1 MKFLNDKEQVID
13 LKITPHGKSLL
24 SIGRF
29 KPQFYAFYDDEVLY
43 DSQYGGFAEHQNS
56 ASVRIKD
63 IPQLETQT
71 YFYSAE
77 KKLKEEVELNSDQE
91 DTRINWDRTKGFYTN
106 NDKMI
111 AGTISDRDFNKSPI
125 GNSSPNSSF
134 APAWNVNIVEGE
146 ILSSSV
152 INPGLDLPIPQ
163 INMSSSMAM
172 FSLSNTP
179 QGGNF
184 YEFDQSGDLTPQ
196 NPFKDLYLNVLDN
209 RIILEI
215 REENTE
221 FEWEN
226 FDLEIFEVETAT
238 TPQAQN
244 TGGSNTKEFLKPLF
258 IKPNISNIRNNIL
271 LDDNEMPAEVQVITP
286 EFAEYYFDIII
297 DSGIDPDLVCKR
309 AINKPEGVFNQR
321 IIDCDPQNVQE
332 EVSIE
337 DLYNPGAT
345 VICPEDDE

>member
-77 KKLKEEVELNSDQE
+77 KKLKEEVRLNTE
-91 DTRINWDRTKGFYTN
+91 DDGGFYIN
-106 NDKMI
+106 KDKMI

-152 INPGLDLPIPQ
+152 MNPGLDLPIPQ

-184 YEFDQSGDLTPQ
+184 YESDQSGDLNPN
-196 NPFKDLYLNVLDN
+196 NPFKGLYLNVLDN

-244 TGGSNTKEFLKPLF
+244 IGGANTKEFLKPLF
-258 IKPNISNIRNNIL
+258 IKQNISNIRNNIL
-271 LDDNEMPAEVQVITP
+271 LDENEMPAEAQVITP
-286 EFAEYYFDIII
+286 EFAEYYFDIVI
-297 DSGIDPDLVCKR
+297 DSEIDPDLVCER

-321 IIDCDPQNVQE
+321 IINCDPQNAQE